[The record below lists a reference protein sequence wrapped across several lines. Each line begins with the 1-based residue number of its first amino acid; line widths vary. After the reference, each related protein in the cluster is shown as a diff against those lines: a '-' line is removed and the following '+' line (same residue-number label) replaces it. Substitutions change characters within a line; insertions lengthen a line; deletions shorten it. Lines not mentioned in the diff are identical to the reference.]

1 MDLTDERSAELAR
14 LGNDFRVARMAM
26 HVSLEDASRATRIRA
41 VFLKGME
48 RGDVS
53 LYSSAVIA
61 AGHAKIFAR
70 FLRMDHRP
78 YVAVL
83 QAQDDE
89 TVIPRATHASPAI
102 SRRRAIN
109 PAPLAF
115 LSALV
120 VLSIYLYVQ
129 LETFVRTA
137 DAPQIPA
144 VPTTIIAPTPLPT
157 RTVIVAEIA
166 LAPTST
172 AERVPVLVAQPP
184 VPVPSPLPTA
194 VIVSTPTPTRNPGI
208 LIDAVTSDRAWVQVE
223 SDNRVVFSGTLNP
236 GEHRS
241 WAAAQRLMLW
251 TGNAAGVSVTYN
263 GKSLGRLGAVGEV
276 VKLTWTAT
284 S

>member
-1 MDLTDERSAELAR
+1 LHLNDERSAELAR
-14 LGNDFRVARMAM
+14 LGNDFRLARMSI

-41 VFLKGME
+41 IFLKGIE
-48 RGDVS
+48 RGDLS
-53 LYSSAVIA
+53 LYSSGVIA
-61 AGHAKIFAR
+61 AGHAKIYAR
-70 FLRMDHRP
+70 FLRIDHRP
-78 YVAVL
+78 YVAVV
-83 QAQDDE
+83 QAQENE
-89 TVIPRATHASPAI
+89 TVIPPAARASPAI

-120 VLSIYLYVQ
+120 VLSIYLYIQ
-129 LETFVRTA
+129 FETFVRTA
-137 DAPQIPA
+137 DAPQIAA
-144 VPTTIIAPTPLPT
+144 VPTTVIVSTPLPT
-157 RTVIVAEIA
+157 RTIVVAEIA

-172 AERVPVLVAQPP
+172 TERVPLLVAQTPT
-184 VPVPSPLPTA
+184 PVPSPLPTA
-194 VIVSTPTPTRNPGI
+194 AIVPTPTPTRNPGI